1 MTAIEPDSDGRG
13 TVVLRGAWGPLA
25 FRAPIHVLRA
35 HTLAEVAPL
44 LDRVDAYVARG
55 YYAAGHVS
63 YDAGPPE
70 WRVPYAWFGIY
81 ADVDRSVPAG
91 EAAPDT
97 SRGALPVEEGS
108 VGPLEELAG
117 REAFMG
123 GVERVRALIRE
134 GDVYQ
139 INYTTAFEG
148 PLHAAPETLHAHIL
162 ERHPVPYAARIAY
175 GDEGQSEDGEEFENR
190 AESRDGRGGHTEI
203 LSWSPE
209 LFFEMDAGRQRIR
222 TRPMKGTSARGLTVA
237 EDAVRADWLRAD
249 AKSRAE
255 NLMIVDLLRN
265 DLSRICTPGSVRVPA
280 LFEVETYGSVLQM
293 TSTVEGDLE
302 RAGRAAE
309 NDRGVSLADVFSA
322 LFPCGSVT
330 GAPKQRA
337 MQRIR
342 ELETTPRGVYC
353 GAIGYVAPDGSAC
366 FNVAIRTALV
376 RDGRLRLGAGAGI
389 VWDSS
394 ATEEYDETLLKTRFL
409 TAPRPPFRLLETMR
423 VENGRVRRLGAH
435 MERLGASARYFGWD
449 IGVEGI
455 RLAVERVARE
465 SARNEA
471 ASIEAA
477 SIEADRDEERP
488 GAVRLRLT
496 VGPKGDL
503 DFQVQSLPARGAP
516 MSGDLAC
523 RNAAGRHAE
532 GKCLPA
538 GERLAVGLA
547 GVRVDGRNVF
557 LRHKTTHRPEYDRA
571 RSVAVERGWFDA
583 LLVNE
588 AGHVTEGSIT
598 NLFIRRGERW
608 MTPPVESGLLPGTAR
623 AAFIRERR
631 ACDGQPVEE
640 VPLTPE
646 DVASADEMVLTN
658 AVVGSA
664 PAEFVHG

>member
-1 MTAIEPDSDGRG
+1 MTAIEPASDGRG
-13 TVVLRGAWGPLA
+13 TVVLHGAWGPLA

-35 HTLAEVAPL
+35 DTRAEVAPL
-44 LDRVDAYVARG
+44 LDRVDAYVADG

-81 ADVDRSVPAG
+81 ADVDRGVPAG
-91 EAAPDT
+91 EAAPTGEAAPDT
-97 SRGALPVEEGS
+97 FRGASPLQKDF

-175 GDEGQSEDGEEFENR
+175 GDEGPSEDG
-190 AESRDGRGGHTEI
+190 SDGGGGRTEI

-237 EDAVRADWLRAD
+237 EDAERADWLRAD

-265 DLSRICTPGSVRVPA
+265 DLSRICTPGSVRVPV

-302 RAGRAAE
+302 RAGRAATGKGGG
-309 NDRGVSLADVFSA
+309 RGGATGSSASVPLADVFSA

-337 MQRIR
+337 MQRIDQ
-342 ELETTPRGVYC
+342 LEGAPRGVYC

-389 VWDSS
+389 VWDSN
-394 ATEEYDETLLKTRFL
+394 AAEEYDETLLKTRFL

-423 VENGRVRRLGAH
+423 LENGRVCRLGAH
-435 MERLGASARYFGWD
+435 MDRLDASARYFGWD

-471 ASIEAA
+471 A
-477 SIEADRDEERP
+477 RNEESP
-488 GAVRLRLT
+488 SAVRLRLT
-496 VGPKGDL
+496 VGPRGDL
-503 DFQVQSLPARGAP
+503 DFQVQSLPDG
-516 MSGDLAC
+516 
-523 RNAAGRHAE
+523 RNVAG
-532 GKCLPA
+532 K
-538 GERLAVGLA
+538 RLAVGLA
-547 GVRVDGRNVF
+547 GVRVEGQSVF

-571 RSVAVERGWFDA
+571 RSVAVDRGWFDA

-623 AAFIRERR
+623 AAFMAERHAR
-631 ACDGQPVEE
+631 DGQCVQE

-646 DVASADEMVLTN
+646 DVASADEIVLTN
-658 AVVGSA
+658 AIVGSA
-664 PAEFVHG
+664 PAEFIHG